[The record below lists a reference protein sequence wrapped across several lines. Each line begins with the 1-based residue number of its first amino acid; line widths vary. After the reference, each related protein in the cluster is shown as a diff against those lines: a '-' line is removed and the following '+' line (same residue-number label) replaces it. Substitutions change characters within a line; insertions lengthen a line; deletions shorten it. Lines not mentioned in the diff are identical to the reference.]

1 MVGLQITV
9 RTTFARD
16 QLDFTAQF
24 ATLQRSGARVVAL
37 FCQSSDGSRFIRDGL
52 QAGIGGDGFLFFVG
66 FTVSSSVWTSNA
78 ELSANGA
85 LRLRVFKGF
94 FGMNPSSGEGT
105 AAYDRYL
112 ARRRQLPSTEG
123 DNSSCNLETDDDGN
137 LLWCVLPRLERDRRC
152 SRAGLPRHM
161 LHRIR
166 CFTAPWPPPLVGP
179 RTTMTTLPRP

>member
-1 MVGLQITV
+1 MIVKVEDAEDLAALYSRLGSSQ
-9 RTTFARD
+9 
-16 QLDFTAQF
+16 
-24 ATLQRSGARVVAL
+24 ARVIVILCEAREGAHIL
-37 FCQSSDGSRFIRDGL
+37 RKTFEH
-52 QAGIGGDGFLFFVG
+52 GIGGDGFLWVG
-66 FTVSSSVWTSNA
+66 GTG
-78 ELSANGA
+78 LSQPDMWKIDDGVDGLMRNPT
-85 LRLRVFKGF
+85 LRLRVFKGLVSVR
-94 FGMNPSSGEGT
+94 PSAGEGT